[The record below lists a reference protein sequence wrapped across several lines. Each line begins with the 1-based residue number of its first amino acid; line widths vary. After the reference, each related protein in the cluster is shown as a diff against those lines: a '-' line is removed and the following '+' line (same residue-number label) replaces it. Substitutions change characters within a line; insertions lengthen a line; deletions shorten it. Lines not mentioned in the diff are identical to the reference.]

1 MKKLTLALAAVT
13 ASFLISTNAMALGTI
28 GVAVEAADLG
38 NGAAIAMP
46 GVKASLEVFSPF
58 PSQSLRGTV
67 GYYTLSGTY
76 NITQGGTTVPV
87 NVSAT
92 NLQYG
97 LLYNM
102 DLMLFDLYGQAGF
115 DNLAINTNGS
125 FGGFTG
131 AQNVSTNSMYYG
143 AGLNIKPLPFITVGA
158 DIRFVNGLFGANR
171 SDSIYTASLNLNF

>member
-46 GVKASLEVFSPF
+46 GVKASFEVFSPM
-58 PSQSLRGTV
+58 PSQSLRAAV

-97 LLYNM
+97 LVYNM

>member
-38 NGAAIAMP
+38 NGAAIALP
-46 GVKASLEVFSPF
+46 GVKGSLEIFSPM
-58 PSQSLRGTV
+58 PSQSLRGTL

-76 NITQGGTTVPV
+76 NVTTGGTTVPV
-87 NVSAT
+87 NVTAT

-97 LLYNM
+97 LVYNM
-102 DLMLFDLYGQAGF
+102 DLALIDIYGQAGF
-115 DNLAINTNGS
+115 DNLAITTTGS

-131 AQNVSTNSMYYG
+131 AQNTSTNSMYYG
-143 AGLNIKPLPFITVGA
+143 AGLNLKPLPFVTVGA

-171 SDSIYTASLNLNF
+171 SDSIYTVGLNLNF